1 MITAS
6 ALGSFA
12 LIVGLLTLTP
22 GLDTALILRT
32 AALGHRSCAWGV
44 VLGIQTGTLAWGV
57 FSSLGITAVLTASH
71 LAYAMLRWAGAV
83 YLVWMGS
90 RILVSTRRRRARVDP
105 AQADAAHK
113 PDSDGSFGSG
123 WRRGALTNLL
133 NPKVGA
139 FYVAVLPQFIP
150 ASAPHLTTGTLL
162 AGMHILLGLLWS
174 GVLIAFAR
182 ALRDSLR
189 RPSRP
194 WRINLIAPRR
204 VRIFGVGP
212 DADQIP
218 PNGSGPAAVFA
229 GSSTPHAHR
238 SPYNPHPPESGHTCS
253 HQDEPGTRH
262 REPPLRRC
270 TEGGWFGWGGGVTT
284 RG

>member
-57 FSSLGITAVLTASH
+57 LSSLGITAVLTASH
-71 LAYAMLRWAGAV
+71 LAYTMLRWAGAV

-90 RILVSTRRRRARVDP
+90 RILVSTLRRRARVDLT
-105 AQADAAHK
+105 QADAAHE
-113 PDSDGSFGSG
+113 PDADGSFGSG

-139 FYVAVLPQFIP
+139 FYMAVLPQFIP
-150 ASAPHLTTGTLL
+150 AGAPHVTTGTLL

-182 ALRDSLR
+182 ALRDRLR
-189 RPSRP
+189 RPSAR
-194 WRINLIAPRR
+194 RILDRISGAVIAG
-204 VRIFGVGP
+204 FGVHL
-212 DADQIP
+212 
-218 PNGSGPAAVFA
+218 AV
-229 GSSTPHAHR
+229 G
-238 SPYNPHPPESGHTCS
+238 
-253 HQDEPGTRH
+253 D
-262 REPPLRRC
+262 
-270 TEGGWFGWGGGVTT
+270 
-284 RG
+284 